1 MEQSYLGIDI
11 SKRKFHAA
19 LQVAGK
25 FGNKPKVKVFAN
37 DRSGFEQL
45 QQWIER
51 QDADKVHACL
61 EATSTYGEGV
71 AEYLHE
77 QGHRVSVV
85 NPARI
90 KGFSISELSRNK
102 TDKADAQLI
111 LRFCIALQPEAW
123 QPPAAEIK
131 QLQVLLRR
139 LEALQQMVVQERN
152 RLETATV
159 KLQESIQKHI
169 EYLEQDIEDIKQQ
182 IKDHFDQHPGLKQ
195 QRDLLVSIPGIGE
208 HTAAIL
214 LSEIVHWSLFD
225 SPRQLAAYAGVT
237 PRERSSGSSVRG
249 KPCLS
254 RVGNARLRKALYL
267 PAMAARRWN
276 PLIAAFCE
284 RLLAKGKAKKQVIG
298 AAMRKLL
305 HLAYGV
311 LKSGCPFDPNF
322 AIPTEAREAIAGA

>member
-1 MEQSYLGIDI
+1 MTQSYLGIDM
-11 SKRKFHAA
+11 SKGKFHVA
-19 LQVAGK
+19 LQLQSK
-25 FGNKPKVKVFAN
+25 PENKPKLKVFKN
-37 DRSGFEQL
+37 DMSGFEQL
-45 QQWIER
+45 QQWLK
-51 QDADKVHACL
+51 QQGAGLVHACL
-61 EATSTYGEGV
+61 EATSTYGEAV
-71 AEYLHE
+71 AEFLHA
-77 QGHRVSVV
+77 QGHRVSIV

-90 KGFSISELSRNK
+90 KGFAMSELSRTK

-111 LRFCIALQPEAW
+111 LRFCIALRPEPW
-123 QPPAAEIK
+123 QPPAPEVK
-131 QLQVLLRR
+131 QLQMLLRR
-139 LEALQQMVVQERN
+139 MEALQQMVVQERN
-152 RLETATV
+152 RLETATSE
-159 KLQESIQKHI
+159 LQKSIQAYI
-169 EYLEQDIEDIKQQ
+169 DYLEQDVEVLKQQ

-214 LSEIVHWSLFD
+214 LSEIVHWSLFE

-267 PAMAARRWN
+267 PAMSARRFN

-284 RLLAKGKAKKQVIG
+284 RLLAKGKPKKQVIG

-322 AIPTEAREAIAGA
+322 VIMQA

>member
-1 MEQSYLGIDI
+1 MVE
-11 SKRKFHAA
+11 SKS
-19 LQVAGK
+19 
-25 FGNKPKVKVFAN
+25 GNKPKLKVFKNDAN
-37 DRSGFEQL
+37 GFDEL
-45 QQWIER
+45 QQWLK
-51 QDADKVHACL
+51 QQGAGTVHACL

-71 AEYLHE
+71 AEFLHS
-77 QGHRVSVV
+77 QGHTVSIV

-90 KGFSISELSRNK
+90 KGFAISELSRTK

-111 LRFCIALQPEAW
+111 LRFCIALQPEPW
-123 QPPAAEIK
+123 QPPAPEVK
-131 QLQVLLRR
+131 QLQLLLRR

-152 RLETATV
+152 RLETATP
-159 KLQESIQKHI
+159 KLQKSIQAHI
-169 EYLEQDIEDIKQQ
+169 DYLEQDIEEIKQQ
-182 IKDHFDQHPGLKQ
+182 VKDHFDDHPGLKQ

-214 LSEIVHWSLFD
+214 LSEIVHWSLFE
-225 SPRQLAAYAGVT
+225 SSRQLAAYAGLT
-237 PRERSSGSSVRG
+237 PKERSSGSSVRG
-249 KPCLS
+249 RPGLS
-254 RVGNARLRKALYL
+254 RVANARLRKALYL
-267 PAMAARRWN
+267 PAMSARRFN

-322 AIPTEAREAIAGA
+322 AILA

>member
-1 MEQSYLGIDI
+1 MSQSYLGIDI
-11 SKRKFHAA
+11 SKSKFHVA
-19 LQVAGK
+19 LYVQGK
-25 FGNKPKVKVFAN
+25 AKNKPKLKVLKN
-37 DRSGFEQL
+37 DVSGFEQL
-45 QQWIER
+45 QQWLK
-51 QDADKVHACL
+51 QQGASTVHACL

-71 AEYLHE
+71 AEFLHE
-77 QGHRVSVV
+77 QGHTVSII

-90 KGFSISELSRNK
+90 KGFAMSELLRTK

-111 LRFCIALQPEAW
+111 LRFCMALQPEPW
-123 QPPAAEIK
+123 HPAAPEVK
-131 QLQVLLRR
+131 QLQMLLRR

-152 RLETATV
+152 RLETATP
-159 KLQESIQKHI
+159 KLRKSIQAHI
-169 EYLEQDIEDIKQQ
+169 DYLEQDIESIKQQ
-182 IKDHFDQHPGLKQ
+182 IKDHFNQHSGLKQ

-225 SPRQLAAYAGVT
+225 SPRQLAAYAGLT
-237 PRERSSGSSVRG
+237 PRERTSGSSVQG

-254 RVGNARLRKALYL
+254 KVGNARLRKALYL
-267 PAMAARRWN
+267 PAMAAKRFN

-311 LKSGCPFDPNF
+311 LKSECPFNPNF
-322 AIPTEAREAIAGA
+322 AIAET

>member
-1 MEQSYLGIDI
+1 MTQPSYLGIDI
-11 SKRKFHAA
+11 SKGKLHVA
-19 LQVAGK
+19 LQVQGK
-25 FGNKPKVKVFAN
+25 SGNKPKLKVFKN
-37 DRSGFEQL
+37 DKSGFEQL
-45 QQWIER
+45 QQWLH
-51 QDADKVHACL
+51 QHGAGTVHACL
-61 EATSTYGEGV
+61 EATSTYGEAV
-71 AEYLHE
+71 AEFLYA
-77 QGHRVSVV
+77 QGHTVSVI

-90 KGFSISELSRNK
+90 KGFAISELSRTK

-111 LRFCIALQPEAW
+111 LRFCMALQPEPW
-123 QPPAAEIK
+123 QPPAPEVK
-131 QLQVLLRR
+131 QLQTLLRR

-152 RLETATV
+152 RLETSTPE
-159 KLQESIQKHI
+159 LQKSIQAHI
-169 EYLEQDIEDIKQQ
+169 DYLERDIETIKRQ

-225 SPRQLAAYAGVT
+225 SPRQLAAYAGLT
-237 PRERSSGSSVRG
+237 PREHSSGSSVRG
-249 KPCLS
+249 KPGLS

-267 PAMAARRWN
+267 PAMAARRFN

-322 AIPTEAREAIAGA
+322 AIAP